1 MLRQSLLRLVASL
14 AVSALALVALATPAS
29 AHNALRS
36 TDPADGATVATVP
49 EAVTLTFDGEV
60 LALGSVVEVANPAGD
75 VVSAGEPEV
84 DDNTVTQALTGDLVP
99 GEYTVTW
106 RVTSGDGHPIDG
118 TFGFTATAASA
129 LPGDAVSPA
138 PSDQPTAEATPS
150 ASTEPSDDAT
160 PAATSDGSAV
170 TSAEDPAEPTG
181 EREPQTVL
189 ATLGILVALGALIAL
204 TIGKQRQFAARTRE
218 VRHSEE
224 VAATSGDDAPPAA
237 PDEDT
242 RA

>member
-14 AVSALALVALATPAS
+14 AVSVLALLALATPAS

-60 LALGSVVEVANPAGD
+60 LALGSVVEVVNPDGD
-75 VVSAGEPEV
+75 VVSAGEPV
-84 DDNTVTQALTGDLVP
+84 ADDNTVTQALTGDLVP

-118 TFGFTATAASA
+118 TFGFTATAAAA
-129 LPGDAVSPA
+129 LPGEAVSPE
-138 PSDQPTAEATPS
+138 PTDEAT
-150 ASTEPSDDAT
+150 
-160 PAATSDGSAV
+160 
-170 TSAEDPAEPTG
+170 AEPTPTPEPTSAPSAEPTDDESSAAPAADAAEPTD
-181 EREPQTVL
+181 ERSPSTLL
-189 ATLGILVALGALIAL
+189 ATLGILAALGALLAL
-204 TIGKQRQFAARTRE
+204 LIGKQRQLADRTRQ
-218 VRHSEE
+218 VRRSED
-224 VAATSGDDAPPAA
+224 ATATTHDAPPS
-237 PDEDT
+237 DEDP

>member
-60 LALGSVVEVANPAGD
+60 LALGSVVEVVNPDGD
-75 VVSAGEPEV
+75 VVSAGEPV
-84 DDNTVTQALTGDLVP
+84 ADDNTVTQALTGDLVP

-118 TFGFTATAASA
+118 TFGFTATAAAA
-129 LPGDAVSPA
+129 LPGESVSPE
-138 PSDQPTAEATPS
+138 PTDEPTAEPTPTS
-150 ASTEPSDDAT
+150 EPSEPSAT
-160 PAATSDGSAV
+160 PADEPTSDAS
-170 TSAEDPAEPTG
+170 EPTDDND
-181 EREPQTVL
+181 PSMLL
-189 ATLGILVALGALIAL
+189 ATLGVLVALGALIAL
-204 TIGKQRQFAARTRE
+204 MVGKQRQFAARTRE
-218 VRHSEE
+218 VRHAED
-224 VAATSGDDAPPAA
+224 VAAASDDDAPPAA